1 MGTDGFAP
9 FDGSMVTRVIR
20 NQRGLTLTEVMVALL
35 IATIGMTGAL
45 AMLGTMVGSSNFSR
59 SATEASTLVQTR
71 IEEIQSYSSATLTAA
86 QNTSEVV
93 NALGQVVSGA
103 PYTRTVTWTN
113 DTTMAPL
120 RIAAVAVSWNDALGT
135 QHTIS
140 ATTERIP

>member
-1 MGTDGFAP
+1 
-9 FDGSMVTRVIR
+9 MVA
-20 NQRGLTLTEVMVALL
+20 QRPVSRRQHGLTLTEVMVALL

-71 IEEIQSYSSATLTAA
+71 IEEIQSYSAVTLNAA
-86 QNTSEVV
+86 ASSTEVV
-93 NALGQVVSGA
+93 NALGQVVTGA
-103 PYTRTVTWTN
+103 PYTRTVTWSN
-113 DTTMAPL
+113 DTNMAPL
-120 RIAAVAVSWNDALGT
+120 RIATVTVSWNDALGT